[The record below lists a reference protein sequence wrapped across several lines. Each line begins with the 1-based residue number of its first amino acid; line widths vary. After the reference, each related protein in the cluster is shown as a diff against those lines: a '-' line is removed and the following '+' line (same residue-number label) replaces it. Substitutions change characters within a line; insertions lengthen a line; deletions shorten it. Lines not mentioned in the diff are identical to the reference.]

1 MTHEEAIE
9 KIRKV
14 LTLTT
19 SSNEH
24 EAALAA
30 ERAQQLLTEYRL
42 TVADIENAEIGRTLM
57 GRKGGWSDVLL
68 MTVATACG
76 CSVLMHVQPLVG
88 GGLAA
93 SVFGTWLDRRT
104 AVRLYSQMRPV
115 IEARATTAWAAHVA
129 SLQGPFGPHPATTE
143 PGAEAEWTDSYA
155 YGAIERLRKR
165 LLGLEHRDTAE
176 QSTAMVAAFTSRITA
191 RSRAADYVQK
201 QYGSAITRLPRHVV
215 IDMGGVR
222 EGEKGEL

>member
-1 MTHEEAIE
+1 MTQDEAIE

-30 ERAQQLLTEYRL
+30 ERAQHLLAEYRL
-42 TVADIENAEIGRTLM
+42 TLADIENAEIGRSIV

-68 MTVATACG
+68 TTVATACG
-76 CSVLMHVQPLVG
+76 CSALMHVQPLVEG
-88 GGLAA
+88 GMAA
-93 SVFGTWLDRRT
+93 SVFGTALDRRT
-104 AVRLYSQMRPV
+104 AVRMYSQMRSM
-115 IEARATTAWAAHVA
+115 IEERSKAAWAAHVA
-129 SLQGPFGPHPATTE
+129 SLMGPFGPHPATTE
-143 PGAEAEWTDSYA
+143 EGAEAEWVDSYA
-155 YGAIERLRKR
+155 YGAIAKLRKR
-165 LLGLEHRDTAE
+165 LLGLEVRDTPAE
-176 QSTAMVAAFTSRITA
+176 STAMTAAFTSRIEA
-191 RSRAADYVQK
+191 RSRAADYVHR
-201 QYGSAITRLPRHVV
+201 QYGTSVTKLPRHVV